1 LAVRV
6 DAHQHFWHFEPSE
19 YPWISEQMPALR
31 RDRLPADLEPILKAS
46 GMELSIAVQARP
58 TLEETHWLL
67 QLSREHQ
74 FIRGVI
80 GWFDLCAPEFEEQID
95 ALPWPNKL
103 VGVRAM
109 LQDIDDDE
117 YMLREDF
124 KRGLKVVRDC
134 GFSYDLLIYPRHL
147 PYALKL
153 VRQFPS
159 VRFIVDHLAKPPIAS
174 GELEPWMHQ
183 VRELAHEP
191 NVACKLSGMV
201 TEAAVDWKQKDL
213 APFIDVVGDA
223 FGEKR
228 LIFGSDWPVC
238 EIAATY
244 PQVVEIVE
252 RQFAYLPQESREWI
266 MGGNAARWYDLGIVV
281 ENRYPFA

>member
-1 LAVRV
+1 
-6 DAHQHFWHFEPSE
+6 
-19 YPWISEQMPALR
+19 MPALR
-31 RDRLPADLEPILKAS
+31 QDRLPEDLEPLLQSS
-46 GMELSIAVQARP
+46 GIEMCIAVQARP
-58 TLEETHWLL
+58 SLAETHWLL
-67 QLSREHQ
+67 ELSRQHP
-74 FIRGVI
+74 FIGGVI
-80 GWFDLCAPEFEEQID
+80 GWFDLCAAAFEEQLD
-95 ALPWPNKL
+95 ALPWPNRL

-109 LQDIDDDE
+109 LQDEPDDE

-124 KRGLKVVRDC
+124 RRRLKVIGEC
-134 GFSYDLLIYPRHL
+134 GLSYDLLIYPRHL
-147 PYALKL
+147 PHALKL

-159 VRFIVDHLAKPPIAS
+159 MRFIIDHLAKPPIAS
-174 GELEPWMHQ
+174 GEMEPWMGQ
-183 VRELAHEP
+183 IREIAHEP

-201 TEAAVDWKQKDL
+201 TEAAPGWNGRDL

-244 PQVVEIVE
+244 PRVVEIVE
-252 RQFAYLPQESREWI
+252 KHFAYLPQESREWI
-266 MGGNAARWYDLGIVV
+266 MGGNAARWYDLGIVF